1 MKPTIVELGSSKRKG
16 CQEASRQK
24 LSESNRSQPLRKTNR
39 GRKLRP
45 PLDGG
50 PQAKVK
56 LLQRPGI
63 MAAAARTPETL
74 STNINQEEGRLR
86 SGGSTPTRPTTA
98 TCCKDASKRRSDAT
112 ETAAANIC
120 TRRKTVPGSLRHAL
134 FFGNIPLKA
143 GCPCSIMQE
152 DHARIQSQQAATW
165 APIRVLPKTH
175 QLLGIL
181 FLNHCRKP
189 VLSHGPIQSNSCQGS
204 YVERNG
210 S

>member
-1 MKPTIVELGSSKRKG
+1 
-16 CQEASRQK
+16 
-24 LSESNRSQPLRKTNR
+24 
-39 GRKLRP
+39 
-45 PLDGG
+45 
-50 PQAKVK
+50 
-56 LLQRPGI
+56 

-181 FLNHCRKP
+181 FLNTLQETGLEPWANPVELLPGQLRRTERKLKSFT
-189 VLSHGPIQSNSCQGS
+189 VLNPRI
-204 YVERNG
+204 
-210 S
+210 